1 MPDYFP
7 RNFHGYGA
15 NPPNIRWPHNK
26 QLAVSV
32 VVNYEEGSESCPLD
46 GDGVSESWLT
56 DIPGLVP
63 SHHRHISC
71 ESVFNYGARAGAW
84 RLIRTLQEF
93 HVPATVFGCG
103 LALERNPE
111 LTKAFHQ
118 AGWEIAGHGWRWL
131 DYSSFSEEDEC
142 RHMART
148 LQVIEQLTG
157 QKAKGWYTGRKSQ
170 YTRALAFHHGLSWD
184 SDAYDD
190 DIPYYVPIEG
200 HNHLVIPYSLITNDC
215 RYTMSPGWNSPED
228 AWHSLK
234 AAFDT
239 LYREGHEAPR
249 MMTLAL
255 HSRLSGH
262 PGRASSVRRFLEY
275 ALHHK
280 GVWFC
285 RRSDIAE
292 HWRQQNQI

>member
-15 NPPNIRWPHNK
+15 NPPNIRWPNSK
-26 QLAVSV
+26 QLAINI

-46 GDGVSESWLT
+46 GDKISESWLT

-63 SHHRHISC
+63 SNHRHIAC

-84 RLIRTLQEF
+84 RLIRILQTL

-111 LTKAFHQ
+111 LAKAFHQ

-131 DYSSFSEEDEC
+131 DYSSFSEEDES

-170 YTRALAFHHGLSWD
+170 YTRALAFHHGLLWD

-190 DIPYYVPIEG
+190 DIPYCVPIEG
-200 HNHLVIPYSLITNDC
+200 RNHLVIPYSLVTNDC
-215 RYTMSPGWNSPED
+215 RSPMSPGWNSP
-228 AWHSLK
+228 K
-234 AAFDT
+234 
-239 LYREGHEAPR
+239 
-249 MMTLAL
+249 M
-255 HSRLSGH
+255 
-262 PGRASSVRRFLEY
+262 PGTV
-275 ALHHK
+275 
-280 GVWFC
+280 
-285 RRSDIAE
+285 
-292 HWRQQNQI
+292 